1 MLISEIIEGRFDPYT
16 NRAIFFAG
24 GAGSGKTFIARKLA
38 SVFYGL
44 KQVNPDAALKMLMR
58 KGGLDFTM
66 PDREKP
72 TREPLRQRSKQ
83 IVGKQQQH
91 YQGERLG
98 MIIDTT
104 GRSFVRIRDIK
115 QELEDE
121 GYRTMMVFVNA
132 DLATQ
137 LKRNR
142 MRPRQVPEE
151 VIRKNY
157 DLIRQNLG
165 RYGRLF
171 GDDLLIIENSESD
184 QDNLDSNLAD
194 LEKQIRTFLR

>member
-58 KGGLDFTM
+58 KGGLDFKM
-66 PDREKP
+66 PDREKS

-91 YQGERLG
+91 YQGEKLG

-115 QELEDE
+115 QELEEE

-184 QDNLDSNLAD
+184 QANLDSNLAD
-194 LEKQIRTFLR
+194 LEKRIRTFLK